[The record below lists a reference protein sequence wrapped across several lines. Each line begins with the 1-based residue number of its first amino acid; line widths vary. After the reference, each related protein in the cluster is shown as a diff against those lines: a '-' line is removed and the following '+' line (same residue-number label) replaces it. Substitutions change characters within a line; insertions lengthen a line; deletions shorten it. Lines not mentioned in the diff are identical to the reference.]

1 MEIGMRSTQQMS
13 ITLPHEMAAL
23 IKQKVSLGQ
32 YASESEVV
40 RDGLRTL
47 LARDRAV
54 EHWLQGSVASA
65 YDAMQLDPARALS
78 TAQVREKMKAVHTH
92 ALKAAPS
99 VAA

>member
-1 MEIGMRSTQQMS
+1 MRSTQQMS
-13 ITLPHEMAAL
+13 ITLPNGMAAL
-23 IKQKVSLGQ
+23 IKEKVRLGQ

-54 EHWLQGSVASA
+54 EHWLQGSVAGA

-78 TAQVREKMKAVHTH
+78 VAQVRAKMKAVHTK
-92 ALKAAPS
+92 ALKTVSTAA
-99 VAA
+99 A

>member
-1 MEIGMRSTQQMS
+1 MRSTQQMS
-13 ITLPHEMAAL
+13 ITLPTEMAAL

-54 EHWLQGSVASA
+54 EQWLQGSVANA

-78 TAQVREKMKAVHTH
+78 TAQVRAKMKVVHSK
-92 ALKAAPS
+92 ALKTASA

>member
-1 MEIGMRSTQQMS
+1 MRSTQQMS
-13 ITLPHEMAAL
+13 ITLPNEMAAL
-23 IKQKVSLGQ
+23 IKEKVSLGQ

-54 EHWLQGSVASA
+54 EHWLQGSVAGA

-78 TAQVREKMKAVHTH
+78 AAQVRAKMKAVHTK
-92 ALKAAPS
+92 ALKTAFAA
-99 VAA
+99 AA

>member
-1 MEIGMRSTQQMS
+1 MRSTQQMS
-13 ITLPHEMAAL
+13 ITLPNEMAAL
-23 IKQKVSLGQ
+23 IKEKVSLGQ

-54 EHWLQGSVASA
+54 EHWLQGSVAGA

-78 TAQVREKMKAVHTH
+78 TAQVRAKMKAVHTN
-92 ALKAAPS
+92 ALKTASTAA
-99 VAA
+99 A